1 MKILLLG
8 AEGQL
13 GWQLQRS
20 LAVLGPVQAL
30 SRRSQPALD
39 MAQPQQLAALLD
51 ACAPTVIVN
60 AAAHTAVDQ
69 AEREPELA
77 HAVNALAVAELARW
91 AAAHGAWLVHY
102 SSDYVFDG
110 SGTQPRRED
119 APCAPLSAYGR
130 SKRAG
135 EEAIVASGCQHLV
148 FRTSWVYAARGGNF
162 ARTMLRLM
170 QERAQLRVVAD
181 QIGAPTSAE
190 LLADVSAHALRQALQ
205 APALGGLYHLV
216 ASGQTSWHG
225 YAEHL
230 LERARAL
237 RPDAPWLTQAIE
249 PVPSSAYPTPA
260 QRPLNSRL
268 DTQRLQQAFGLH
280 LPDWREGVERL
291 LHEIL

>member
-135 EEAIVASGCQHLV
+135 DEAIVASGCQHLL
-148 FRTSWVYAARGGNF
+148 FRTSRVYAARGGNF

>member
-69 AEREPELA
+69 AEREPEMA

-119 APCAPLSAYGR
+119 APCAPLSVYGR

-135 EEAIVASGCQHLV
+135 EEAIAASGCQHLV

-181 QIGAPTSAE
+181 QIGAPTSAD

-230 LERARAL
+230 LARARAL
-237 RPDAPWLTQAIE
+237 RPDAPWRTQAIE

>member
-51 ACAPTVIVN
+51 ACAPKVIVN

-230 LERARAL
+230 LARARAL

>member
-39 MAQPQQLAALLD
+39 MAQPQQLGALLD

-190 LLADVSAHALRQALQ
+190 LLADVSAHALRLALQ

-230 LERARAL
+230 LARARAL

>member
-1 MKILLLG
+1 
-8 AEGQL
+8 
-13 GWQLQRS
+13 
-20 LAVLGPVQAL
+20 VQAL

-39 MAQPQQLAALLD
+39 MAQPQQLGALLD

-135 EEAIVASGCQHLV
+135 EEAIVASGCRHLV

-230 LERARAL
+230 LARAR
-237 RPDAPWLTQAIE
+237 PAP
-249 PVPSSAYPTPA
+249 
-260 QRPLNSRL
+260 
-268 DTQRLQQAFGLH
+268 
-280 LPDWREGVERL
+280 
-291 LHEIL
+291 